1 MEKLGHNASKE
12 EAKQFIE
19 SMRGKT
25 IMLHYE
31 NNING
36 GWGDDDI
43 VEILLDENGI
53 SQSNKIV
60 DEHFIHGAWEK
71 V

>member
-1 MEKLGHNASKE
+1 MEKLGHNTSKE
-12 EAKQFIE
+12 VAKQFIE

-43 VEILLDENGI
+43 VKILLDENER
-53 SQSNKIV
+53 SKYSKMMKT
-60 DEHFIHGAWEK
+60 EA
-71 V
+71 